1 MTRGIY
7 QGWTGWRNLGDE
19 VMFQACQRELADIRW
34 KAFSLRDSVPSTHS
48 IAGAADSSLRRL
60 QTFFWGQTAIF
71 GGGTLIN
78 RTPAWLEQYRL
89 LRRSIKRPVPVFSP
103 GVANP
108 MYWAKKKG
116 WRDTR
121 AEWKAA
127 LSDLP
132 LIGVRGPLSK
142 ALLDDAGFRNV
153 VVTGDPALSFRRSVA
168 APPVRN
174 RVVAINAG
182 RSNRE
187 MWGSED
193 RMISAISDAARG
205 LTTRG
210 FEVRIFP
217 VWNLDEPVCYEV
229 ARNAGLPKD
238 AVDPLILDGDQFLR
252 YMDRFDV
259 VVAVKLHAAV
269 MAAAAGV
276 PFVAVE
282 YRPKVRDFTESIGWG
297 SQTFR
302 SDQVQGSALE
312 RAVQEVYDDRDE
324 MVARMDSR
332 VLELGERFRGYMH
345 RVQELLLA

>member
-1 MTRGIY
+1 
-7 QGWTGWRNLGDE
+7 
-19 VMFQACQRELADIRW
+19 
-34 KAFSLRDSVPSTHS
+34 
-48 IAGAADSSLRRL
+48 
-60 QTFFWGQTAIF
+60 
-71 GGGTLIN
+71 
-78 RTPAWLEQYRL
+78 
-89 LRRSIKRPVPVFSP
+89 
-103 GVANP
+103 
-108 MYWAKKKG
+108 
-116 WRDTR
+116 
-121 AEWKAA
+121 
-127 LSDLP
+127 
-132 LIGVRGPLSK
+132 
-142 ALLDDAGFRNV
+142 
-153 VVTGDPALSFRRSVA
+153 
-168 APPVRN
+168 
-174 RVVAINAG
+174 
-182 RSNRE
+182 
-187 MWGSED
+187 
-193 RMISAISDAARG
+193 MISAISDAARG

-252 YMDRFDV
+252 YMDRFD
-259 VVAVKLHAAV
+259 
-269 MAAAAGV
+269 GV